1 MSYAAAMAAGLQA
14 LLSPSAILLLLAG
27 MLAGTFVGVIPG
39 LGGAVLLT
47 MLLPFL
53 YGMNVVQGLALMV
66 SAHASIYFA
75 GSITAILLNTPGA
88 PESAPTTID
97 GYAMTRQGKAARA
110 LGISAAATTLGGWIG
125 FAALIG
131 VIPLMFQ
138 LITILRPPEF
148 LLLAI
153 LAVVLVSQ
161 LHSGSLTKG
170 LLSGIFGFLM
180 AFVGYDPIT
189 GVQRFSFNFLAL
201 YDGFNIVVVALGL
214 FAMSEMFHL
223 YGIKRA
229 LAEGASL
236 SLSLS
241 EQPGARVIDGV
252 RDVFTHLWLVLRS
265 AAVGVLVGVVPGVG
279 GIAGNFI
286 SYGLAVRTSQHPER
300 FGHGTPEGIIAP
312 EASSLAKEASSF
324 IPTLALGIPST
335 VGTAVMLGA
344 LQILGVP
351 PGPSMLTTQLP
362 LVFTIAW
369 TLAIT
374 SLLASLIG
382 LALARWLARIT
393 LLPGPI
399 LVPFVYVLAMLG
411 AYAATTNMLE
421 VAAVIAFGIVG
432 LVMRRLGYSL
442 PGAIIGFILGGVV
455 QNNLYLTEHLGG
467 WRFVSQPLAD
477 FLLVVIVL
485 VLVAPFLQRRSQRG
499 RARPA
504 GEVAANGS
512 PVPAPENS
520 VAPARLST
528 LELVVDVVWVAFT
541 AAYVIAAWGYPSAAG
556 LVPLSFGVTALA
568 VAVTQLA
575 GHFIPPLRR
584 LTHARRRAASAMAGT
599 HSSELPDSS
608 ESKDGEGARGEH
620 RTPATDRR
628 EVAAIAWAVALFVAI
643 YLVGYAIALPAFMLV
658 YFTFGYRTGWKMAT
672 LSTAAVWVLTYVV
685 IEQGL
690 GVHLSSGLVFKWLT

>member
-1 MSYAAAMAAGLQA
+1 MSYAAAMAAGLRA
-14 LLSPSAILLLLAG
+14 LLDPTVILLLLAG
-27 MLAGTFVGVIPG
+27 MLAGTFVGVVPG

-53 YGMNVVQGLALMV
+53 YGLNVVQGLALMV

-125 FAALIG
+125 FIALIG
-131 VIPLMFQ
+131 VIPLMFP

-153 LAVVLVSQ
+153 LAAVLVSQ

-189 GVQRFSFNFLAL
+189 GMQRFSFNLLAL
-201 YDGFNIVVVALGL
+201 YGGVNIVVVALGL
-214 FAMSEMFHL
+214 FAMSEMYHL
-223 YGIKRA
+223 YGTKRP
-229 LAEGASL
+229 LAGDVRVSL
-236 SLSLS
+236 SG
-241 EQPGARVIDGV
+241 QPGARVIDGV
-252 RDVFTHLWLVLRS
+252 WDVYTHRWLVLRS
-265 AAVGVLVGVVPGVG
+265 AAIGVLVGLVPGVG

-286 SYGLAVRTSQHPER
+286 SYGQAVRTSRHPER
-300 FGHGTPEGIIAP
+300 FGTGTPEGIIAP
-312 EASSLAKEASSF
+312 ESSSLAKEASSF

-351 PGPSMLTTQLP
+351 PGPSMLTTNLP

-369 TLAIT
+369 ALAIT
-374 SLLASLIG
+374 SLFASLIG
-382 LALARWLARIT
+382 LALAGWLAKIT

-399 LVPFVYVLAMLG
+399 LVPFVFVLAMLG

-421 VAAVIAFGIVG
+421 VAAVIAFGVIG
-432 LVMRRLGYSL
+432 LVMRRFGYSL

-455 QNNLYLTEHLGG
+455 QNNLYLTERLGG

-477 FLLVVIVL
+477 VLLVLIAI
-485 VLVAPFLQRRSQRG
+485 VLVAPFLQRRSQIR
-499 RARPA
+499 RVKSS
-504 GEVAANGS
+504 GEVGTHESWRPKLETRA
-512 PVPAPENS
+512 VPEQI
-520 VAPARLST
+520 ST
-528 LELVVDVVWVAFT
+528 FELVVDIIWVAFT
-541 AAYVIAAWGYPSAAG
+541 GAYVIAAWGYPPTAG
-556 LVPLSFGVTALA
+556 LVPLTFGATALI
-568 VAVTQLA
+568 VAITQLA
-575 GHFIPPLRR
+575 GHFIIPLRR
-584 LTHARRRAASAMAGT
+584 LTHAHRRRISAFVATQANDKSM
-599 HSSELPDSS
+599 ELGRP
-608 ESKDGEGARGEH
+608 
-620 RTPATDRR
+620 TPATDRR
-628 EVAAIAWAVALFVAI
+628 EVMAIVLATILFLGI
-643 YLVGYAIALPAFMLV
+643 YVFGYAIAVPGFMLL
-658 YFTFGYRTGWKMAT
+658 YFTFAYPMGWKMAT
-672 LSTAAVWVLTYVV
+672 ISATAVWALTYLF
-685 IEQGL
+685 IEQAL
-690 GVHLSSGLVFKWLT
+690 GVHLPEGLALTWLT

>member
-1 MSYAAAMAAGLQA
+1 MSYVAAMAAGFQA
-14 LLSPSAILLLLAG
+14 LLSPSVIALLLTG

-53 YGMNVVQGLALMV
+53 YGMDVVQGLALMV
-66 SAHASIYFA
+66 AAHASIYFA

-125 FAALIG
+125 FVALIG
-131 VIPLMFQ
+131 VIPLMLQ
-138 LITILRPPEF
+138 LITILKPPEF

-161 LHSGSLTKG
+161 LHSGSPTKG

-189 GVQRFSFNFLAL
+189 GVQRFSFNILAL
-201 YDGFNIVVVALGL
+201 YNGFNIVVVALGL

-223 YGIKRA
+223 FGVKRA
-229 LAEGASL
+229 PAEGATL
-236 SLSLS
+236 SLSQ
-241 EQPGARVIDGV
+241 QPGARVLDGV
-252 RDVFTHLWLVLRS
+252 RDVFTHPWLVLRS
-265 AAVGVLVGVVPGVG
+265 AAIGVIVGVVPGVG

-286 SYGLAVRTSQHPER
+286 SYGQAVRTSRHPEL
-300 FGHGTPEGIIAP
+300 FGTGTPEGIIAP
-312 EASSLAKEASSF
+312 ESSSLSKEASSF

-344 LQILGVP
+344 LQILGVA
-351 PGPSMLTTQLP
+351 PGPTMLTTNLP

-374 SLLASLIG
+374 SLLASVIG
-382 LALARWLARIT
+382 LVLAPWLARIT

-399 LVPFVYVLAMLG
+399 LVPFVYVLGMLG
-411 AYAATTNMLE
+411 AYAATTDMLE
-421 VAAVIAFGIVG
+421 VAAVVGFGIVG

-467 WRFVSQPLAD
+467 WRFVTQPLAD
-477 FLLVVIVL
+477 VLVAVIVL
-485 VLVAPFLQRRSQRG
+485 VLAAPFLQRRGKRR
-499 RARPA
+499 RAQIA
-504 GEVAANGS
+504 GTAAAVDSSGVTPEES
-512 PVPAPENS
+512 AAPAP
-520 VAPARLST
+520 LST
-528 LELVVDVVWVAFT
+528 LELVVDLVWVAFT
-541 AAYVIAAWGYPSAAG
+541 AGYVVTAWGYPAAAG
-556 LVPLSFGVTALA
+556 LVPLSFGTVALA
-568 VAVTQLA
+568 IALIQLA
-575 GHFIPPLRR
+575 GHFIPRLRGFTHPRR
-584 LTHARRRAASAMAGT
+584 LSVAMAAGMPSAQ
-599 HSSELPDSS
+599 HG
-608 ESKDGEGARGEH
+608 DGEVAPQPRP
-620 RTPATDRR
+620 TSADRR
-628 EVAAIAWAVALFVAI
+628 ELMAIGWAVALVLAI
-643 YLVGYAIALPAFMLV
+643 YLVGYAIALPVFMLA
-658 YFTFGYRTGWKMAT
+658 YFTFGYPMGWKIAG
-672 LSTAAVWVLTYVV
+672 LSAAGIWLLTYPI

-690 GVHLSSGLVFKWLT
+690 GVHLSGGLLFRLLS

>member
-1 MSYAAAMAAGLQA
+1 MSYVAAMAAGFQA
-14 LLSPSAILLLLAG
+14 LLSPSVILLLLTG

-66 SAHASIYFA
+66 AAHASIYFA
-75 GSITAILLNTPGA
+75 GSITAILFNTPGA

-97 GYAMTRQGKAARA
+97 GYAMTQQGKAARA

-125 FAALIG
+125 FVALVG

-138 LITILRPPEF
+138 LITILKPPEF

-161 LHSGSLTKG
+161 LHSGALTKG

-189 GVQRFSFNFLAL
+189 GVQRFSFNLLSL
-201 YDGFNIVVVALGL
+201 YSGFNIVVVALGL

-223 YGIKRA
+223 FGIKRA
-229 LAEGASL
+229 LAEGASV
-236 SLSLS
+236 SLSD
-241 EQPGARVIDGV
+241 QPGARVLDGV
-252 RDVFTHLWLVLRS
+252 RDVFTHPWLVLRS

-286 SYGLAVRTSQHPER
+286 SYGQAVRTSRHPER
-300 FGHGTPEGIIAP
+300 FGTGTPEGIIAP
-312 EASSLAKEASSF
+312 ESSSLSKEASSF

-344 LQILGVP
+344 LQILGVA
-351 PGPSMLTTQLP
+351 PGPSMLTTNLP

-374 SLLASLIG
+374 SLLASIIG
-382 LALARWLARIT
+382 LVLAPWLARIT
-393 LLPGPI
+393 LLPGPV

-411 AYAATTNMLE
+411 AYAATTDMLE
-421 VAAVIAFGIVG
+421 VGAVVAFGIVG

-455 QNNLYLTEHLGG
+455 QNNLYLTERLGG
-467 WRFVSQPLAD
+467 WRFVTQPLAD
-477 FLLVVIVL
+477 LLLAVIVL
-485 VLVAPFLQRRSQRG
+485 VLVAPFLQRRSRLG
-499 RARPA
+499 RVRRA
-504 GEVAANGS
+504 GEFAAS
-512 PVPAPENS
+512 ASSTFAPDKN
-520 VAPARLST
+520 APPARLST
-528 LELVVDVVWVAFT
+528 LELVVDLVWVAFT
-541 AAYVIAAWGYPSAAG
+541 GAYVITAWGYPPAAG
-556 LVPLSFGVTALA
+556 LVPLTFGTTALFIA
-568 VAVTQLA
+568 VMQLA
-575 GHFIPPLRR
+575 GHFILPLRR
-584 LTHARRRAASAMAGT
+584 FTHAPRRPPAARVEAVSA
-599 HSSELPDSS
+599 HSDH
-608 ESKDGEGARGEH
+608 GEGANRG
-620 RTPATDRR
+620 DRNGSAEFR
-628 EVAAIAWAVALFVAI
+628 EVAAIVWAVALVLAI
-643 YLVGYAIALPAFMLV
+643 YLIGYAIALPAFMLA
-658 YFTFGYRTGWKMAT
+658 YFTFGYRMGWKTAT
-672 LSTAAVWVLTYVV
+672 FSAAAIWVLTYLVV
-685 IEQGL
+685 EQGL
-690 GVHLSSGLVFKWLT
+690 GVHLSSGLLFRWLS

>member
-1 MSYAAAMAAGLQA
+1 MSYAAAMGAGFQA
-14 LLSPSAILLLLAG
+14 LLNPGVILLLLIG

-110 LGISAAATTLGGWIG
+110 LGISATATTLGGWIG
-125 FAALIG
+125 FVALIA
-131 VIPLMFQ
+131 VIPLMFP

-153 LAVVLVSQ
+153 LAVVLVGQ

-170 LLSGIFGFLM
+170 LLSGVFGFLM
-180 AFVGYDPIT
+180 AFVGFDPIT
-189 GVQRFSFNFLAL
+189 GVQRFSFNLLAL
-201 YDGFNIVVVALGL
+201 YDGFSIVVVALGL
-214 FAMSEMFHL
+214 FAMSEMFRL
-223 YGIKRA
+223 YGAKRA
-229 LAEGASL
+229 LAEGVTL
-236 SLSLS
+236 SLSK
-241 EQPGARVIDGV
+241 QPGARVIDGV
-252 RDVFTHLWLVLRS
+252 RDVFDHRWLVLRS
-265 AAVGVLVGVVPGVG
+265 AAIGVLVGVVPGVG

-286 SYGLAVRTSQHPER
+286 SYGQAMRTSRHPER
-300 FGHGTPEGIIAP
+300 FGTGTPEGIIAP
-312 EASSLAKEASSF
+312 ESSSLSKEAASF

-351 PGPSMLTTQLP
+351 PGPSMLTTHLP

-369 TLAIT
+369 ALAIT
-374 SLLASLIG
+374 SLFASVIG
-382 LALARWLARIT
+382 LALAPWLARIT

-399 LVPFVYVLAMLG
+399 LVPFVFALAMLG

-421 VAAVIAFGIVG
+421 VAAVIAFGVVG

-455 QNNLYLTEHLGG
+455 QNNLYLTERLGG
-467 WRFVSQPLAD
+467 WRFVTQPLAD
-477 FLLVVIVL
+477 VLLALILLVL
-485 VLVAPFLQRRSQRG
+485 LGPFLQRRSQRG
-499 RARPA
+499 RARRA
-504 GEVAANGS
+504 GEV
-512 PVPAPENS
+512 PVNTSSTVAPEQG
-520 VAPARLST
+520 VVPARLST

-541 AAYVIAAWGYPSAAG
+541 AAYVFTAWSYPPTAG
-556 LVPLSFGVTALA
+556 LVPLTFGATALA
-568 VAVTQLA
+568 VAITQLA
-575 GHFIPPLRR
+575 GHFVPSLRR
-584 LTHARRRAASAMAGT
+584 LTHAHQRGAAAIIGM
-599 HSSELPDSS
+599 HSPERD
-608 ESKDGEGARGEH
+608 DGEGAQPDR
-620 RTPATDRR
+620 RTAATDRR
-628 EVAAIAWAVALFVAI
+628 EVVAIAWAIALFLAI
-643 YLVGYAIALPAFMLV
+643 YLVGYAVAIPAFMLL
-658 YFTFGYRTGWKMAT
+658 YFTFGYRTGWKTTT
-672 LSTAAVWVLTYVV
+672 LSAVAMWTLTYLI

-690 GVHLSSGLVFKWLT
+690 GVHLPGGLLFKWLT

>member
-14 LLSPSAILLLLAG
+14 LLDPSVILLLLIG

-53 YGMNVVQGLALMV
+53 YGLNVVQGLALMV

-97 GYAMTRQGKAARA
+97 GYQMTRQGKAARA

-125 FAALIG
+125 FVALIG
-131 VIPLMFQ
+131 VIPLMFP
-138 LITILRPPEF
+138 LIKILRPPEF
-148 LLLAI
+148 LLLAV

-214 FAMSEMFHL
+214 FAMSEMYHL
-223 YGIKRA
+223 YGANRA
-229 LAEGASL
+229 LAGGATL
-236 SLSLS
+236 SLSD
-241 EQPGARVIDGV
+241 QPGARVIDGV
-252 RDVFTHLWLVLRS
+252 WDVYTHRWLVLRS
-265 AAVGVLVGVVPGVG
+265 AAIGVLVGLVPGVG

-286 SYGLAVRTSQHPER
+286 SYGQAVRTSRHPER
-300 FGHGTPEGIIAP
+300 FGTGTPEGIIAP
-312 EASSLAKEASSF
+312 ESSSLAKEASSF

-351 PGPSMLTTQLP
+351 PGPTMLTTNLS

-369 TLAIT
+369 ALAIT
-374 SLLASLIG
+374 SLFASLIG

-399 LVPFVYVLAMLG
+399 LVPFVFVLAMLG

-421 VAAVIAFGIVG
+421 VAAVIVFGVVG

-455 QNNLYLTEHLGG
+455 QNNLYLTEHVDG
-467 WRFVSQPLAD
+467 WRFVTQPLAD
-477 FLLVVIVL
+477 VLLVLIAV
-485 VLVAPFLQRRSQRG
+485 VLVAPFLQRRSQIR
-499 RARPA
+499 RAKSA
-504 GEVAANGS
+504 GDVAANKASGL
-512 PVPAPENS
+512 AHETHAIPEQ
-520 VAPARLST
+520 LST
-528 LELVVDVVWVAFT
+528 LELIVDIVWVVFT
-541 AAYVIAAWGYPSAAG
+541 AAYVIAAWSYPPTAG
-556 LVPLSFGVTALA
+556 LVPLTFGGTALI
-568 VAVTQLA
+568 VAITQLA
-575 GHFIPPLRR
+575 GHFIAPLRR
-584 LTHARRRAASAMAGT
+584 LTHAHRRKISAIVVTSSSAQADDEGT
-599 HSSELPDSS
+599 
-608 ESKDGEGARGEH
+608 EH
-620 RTPATDRR
+620 DRRTPEADRR
-628 EVAAIAWAVALFVAI
+628 EVMAIAWAVILFLAI
-643 YLVGYAIALPAFMLV
+643 YLFGYAIAVPVFMLI

-672 LSTAAVWVLTYVV
+672 LSAAAVWALTYLI
-685 IEQGL
+685 IEQALGIHLPDGL
-690 GVHLSSGLVFKWLT
+690 AFTWLT

>member
-1 MSYAAAMAAGLQA
+1 MNYAAAMAAGFQA
-14 LLSPSAILLLLAG
+14 LLSPSVILLLLTG

-53 YGMNVVQGLALMV
+53 YGMNVVQGLSLMV
-66 SAHASIYFA
+66 AAHASIYFA

-125 FAALIG
+125 FAALAG

-138 LITILRPPEF
+138 LITILKPPEF

-153 LAVVLVSQ
+153 LAVVLVGQ

-189 GVQRFSFNFLAL
+189 GVQRFSFNLLAL
-201 YDGFNIVVVALGL
+201 YNGFNIVVVALGL

-223 YGIKRA
+223 YGVRRA
-229 LAEGASL
+229 IAEGASVTL
-236 SLSLS
+236 SD
-241 EQPGARVIDGV
+241 QPGAGVLDGV
-252 RDVFTHLWLVLRS
+252 RDVFTHPWLVLRS
-265 AAVGVLVGVVPGVG
+265 AAVGVVVGVVPGVG
-279 GIAGNFI
+279 GVAGNFI
-286 SYGLAVRTSQHPER
+286 SYGQAVRTSRHPER
-300 FGHGTPEGIIAP
+300 FGTGTPEGVIAP
-312 EASSLAKEASSF
+312 ESSSLSKEASSY

-344 LQILGVP
+344 LQILGVA
-351 PGPSMLTTQLP
+351 PGPSMLTTHLP

-369 TLAIT
+369 ILAIT

-382 LALARWLARIT
+382 LALAPWLARIT

-411 AYAATTNMLE
+411 AYAATTDMLE
-421 VAAVIAFGIVG
+421 VAAVVGFGIIG

-455 QNNLYLTEHLGG
+455 QNNLYLTEGLGG
-467 WRFVSQPLAD
+467 LRFVTQPLAD
-477 FLLVVIVL
+477 VLLVLILIVIA
-485 VLVAPFLQRRSQRG
+485 APFLQRRSQR
-499 RARPA
+499 RRPPHADEPARPIEA
-504 GEVAANGS
+504 EKFA
-512 PVPAPENS
+512 
-520 VAPARLST
+520 APAQPSRF
-528 LELVVDVVWVAFT
+528 ELAVDVVWVAFT
-541 AAYVIAAWGYPSAAG
+541 AAYVITAWGYPPAAG
-556 LVPLSFGVTALA
+556 LVPLSFGGVALA
-568 VAVTQLA
+568 IAVLQLA

-584 LTHARRRAASAMAGT
+584 LTHASKHASAAVLASAVTASDGATAGKAQLD
-599 HSSELPDSS
+599 H
-608 ESKDGEGARGEH
+608 
-620 RTPATDRR
+620 R
-628 EVAAIAWAVALFVAI
+628 EVVAIAWAAALVVGI
-643 YLVGYAIALPAFMLV
+643 YLVGFPIALPAFMLA
-658 YFTFGYRTGWKMAT
+658 YFAFGYPVGWKMAA
-672 LSTAAVWVLTYVV
+672 LSAAAVWVLTYPVV
-685 IEQGL
+685 EAAL
-690 GVHLSSGLVFKWLT
+690 GVHLSGGLLFGS

>member
-1 MSYAAAMAAGLQA
+1 MMNYAAAMGAGFEA
-14 LLSPSAILLLLAG
+14 LLDPSVILLLLIG
-27 MLAGTFVGVIPG
+27 MLAGTFVGVVPG

-53 YGMNVVQGLALMV
+53 YGLNVVQGLALMV

-97 GYAMTRQGKAARA
+97 GYQMTRQGKAARA

-125 FAALIG
+125 FVALIG
-131 VIPLMFQ
+131 VIPLMFP

-170 LLSGIFGFLM
+170 LLSGTFGFLM

-189 GVQRFSFNFLAL
+189 GVQRFSFNLLAL
-201 YDGFNIVVVALGL
+201 YDGFSIVVVALGL
-214 FAMSEMFHL
+214 FAMSEMYHL
-223 YGIKRA
+223 YGAKRA
-229 LAEGASL
+229 LAGGVT
-236 SLSLS
+236 LSLS

-252 RDVFTHLWLVLRS
+252 WDVFNHRWLVLRS
-265 AAVGVLVGVVPGVG
+265 AAIGVLVGLVPGVG

-286 SYGLAVRTSQHPER
+286 SYGQAVRTSRHPER
-300 FGHGTPEGIIAP
+300 FGTGTPEGIIAP
-312 EASSLAKEASSF
+312 ESSSLAKEASSF

-351 PGPSMLTTQLP
+351 PGPTMLTTNLS

-369 TLAIT
+369 ALAIT
-374 SLLASLIG
+374 SLFASLIG

-393 LLPGPI
+393 LLPGPM

-421 VAAVIAFGIVG
+421 VGAVIVFGVVG
-432 LVMRRLGYSL
+432 LFMRRLGYSL

-455 QNNLYLTEHLGG
+455 QNNLYLTERLGG
-467 WRFVSQPLAD
+467 WRFVTQPLAD
-477 FLLVVIVL
+477 VLLILIAV
-485 VLVAPFLQRRSQRG
+485 VLVAPFLQRRSQIR
-499 RARPA
+499 RAKSA
-504 GEVAANGS
+504 GEIGTDGS
-512 PVPAPENS
+512 SNLASQIRAVPDQ
-520 VAPARLST
+520 LST
-528 LELVVDVVWVAFT
+528 LELVVDIIWVAFT
-541 AAYVIAAWGYPSAAG
+541 GAYVVAAWSYPPTAG
-556 LVPLSFGVTALA
+556 LVPLTFGITALV
-568 VAVTQLA
+568 VAITQLA
-575 GHFIPPLRR
+575 GHFFVPLRR
-584 LTHARRRAASAMAGT
+584 LTHAHRRRISAIVAT
-599 HSSELPDSS
+599 SSSAQD
-608 ESKDGEGARGEH
+608 DQGQAEH
-620 RTPATDRR
+620 DRRTPAADRR
-628 EVAAIAWAVALFVAI
+628 EVMAVAWAVILFLAI
-643 YLVGYAIALPAFMLV
+643 YLFGYAIAVPAFMLL

-672 LSTAAVWVLTYVV
+672 LSAAAVWALTYLI
-685 IEQGL
+685 IEQAL
-690 GVHLSSGLVFKWLT
+690 GVHLPGGLAFTWLT